1 MDHVYNDYFKSTPF
15 SLFLERNIKVD
26 LPLPTLCSTPPSNS
40 RPFVPPHHPHPPPPP
55 PQPVIV
61 ETLLRG
67 SSDNSTRTSRT
78 DQSDLK
84 PKPSLSPPPSSSLH
98 SLSHETTPTQILSYE
113 DVKRATGDFDNVLFT
128 EGGHKLGQGGFG
140 VVYQGQINLGEGN
153 REVAVK
159 VFVDDVSLMEKSTI

>member
-1 MDHVYNDYFKSTPF
+1 MLHS
-15 SLFLERNIKVD
+15 SIKQ
-26 LPLPTLCSTPPSNS
+26 PTICPSS
-40 RPFVPPHHPHPPPPP
+40 FVPPHHPHPPPPP

-84 PKPSLSPPPSSSLH
+84 PKPSLSPSSSLH
-98 SLSHETTPTQILSYE
+98 PLSHETTPTQIQSYE

-159 VFVDDVSLMEKSTI
+159 VFVDDVSLMEKVQFNIFCYNRQILKCYYNSRLSYTPSQST

>member
-40 RPFVPPHHPHPPPPP
+40 RPFVPPHHPHPPPPA
-55 PQPVIV
+55 QPVIV

-67 SSDNSTRTSRT
+67 SSNNSTRTSKT

-84 PKPSLSPPPSSSLH
+84 PKPSLSPSPSSSLH
-98 SLSHETTPTQILSYE
+98 PLSHETTPTQILSY
-113 DVKRATGDFDNVLFT
+113 DDIKIATGEFDNVLFT
-128 EGGHKLGQGGFG
+128 EGGHKLGQGRLVLSIRDRLTSGR
-140 VVYQGQINLGEGN
+140 VT
-153 REVAVK
+153 
-159 VFVDDVSLMEKSTI
+159 EKLLSKYLWMM

>member
-1 MDHVYNDYFKSTPF
+1 MKLDHVYNDYFKSTPF

-40 RPFVPPHHPHPPPPP
+40 RPFVPPHHPHPPPP
-55 PQPVIV
+55 QPVIV

-84 PKPSLSPPPSSSLH
+84 PKPSLSLFHLHLSTHCLSSIYCYTS
-98 SLSHETTPTQILSYE
+98 SIYC
-113 DVKRATGDFDNVLFT
+113 
-128 EGGHKLGQGGFG
+128 
-140 VVYQGQINLGEGN
+140 
-153 REVAVK
+153 
-159 VFVDDVSLMEKSTI
+159 